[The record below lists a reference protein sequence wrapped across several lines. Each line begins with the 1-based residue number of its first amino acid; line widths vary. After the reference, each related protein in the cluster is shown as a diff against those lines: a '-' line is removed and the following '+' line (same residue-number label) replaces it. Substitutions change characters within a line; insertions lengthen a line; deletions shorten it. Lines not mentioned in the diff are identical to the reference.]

1 MSLRDATDRPQACPS
16 HNMDVAAL
24 SVFATGWKL
33 QARVVHKGPIQQ
45 WKNARSAGQLFH
57 VCLVDTEGQEI
68 AATFFNAGV
77 ELFHSLI
84 QETQSYIFSGGKV
97 TKSSHKY
104 KLVDCELHINFDERA
119 NIEAVE
125 GSSQSEHRDIPVTPL
140 KRVSELV
147 RDGKMIV
154 VTICAVVVDRGII
167 REVTNRQGDIKRKRD
182 VMVNDQS
189 QHSMQ
194 ITLWGEES
202 DLAIWDTAE
211 DPLIL
216 LGIRLQTCMFNE
228 SLILISNLSA
238 TKLVF
243 NPSGHQAASDLR
255 TWLLSHPIPPPSS
268 STPLSTIASLISEQ
282 VPSSHKITREIVA
295 YINYIRHD
303 LDTPLWY
310 ESCPDPTC
318 KRRVRKVGPSFHCD
332 RCNSDLPECTY
343 RYCASLKLCD
353 YTDGIWVSAFD
364 DTFNQL
370 IGISAEKAKEIGD
383 NEPEKLSA
391 LVIDMLNRQYSFT
404 LQKSQ
409 TSQQDDFKIRYTIEK
424 ITTVDQKRLTHMLL
438 AELEGLNSVLF

>member
-1 MSLRDATDRPQACPS
+1 MSLLGATARAQAS
-16 HNMDVAAL
+16 LRHNMDVAAL
-24 SVFATGWKL
+24 SVFAAGWKL

-57 VCLVDTEGQEI
+57 VCLVDAEGQEI

-77 ELFHSLI
+77 ERFHSLI
-84 QETQSYIFSGGKV
+84 EETKTYIFAGGKV
-97 TKSSHKY
+97 TKASHKY
-104 KLVDCELHINFDERA
+104 KLVDCDLHINFDERA
-119 NIEAVE
+119 NIEDVE
-125 GSSQSEHRDIPVTPL
+125 GRSQPEQLNIPITPL

-154 VTICAVVVDRGII
+154 VTICAVVVDRGIT
-167 REVTNRQGDIKRKRD
+167 REVTNRQGDVKRKRD
-182 VMVNDQS
+182 VMVSDQS
-189 QHSMQ
+189 QHPMQ

-211 DPLIL
+211 NPLIL
-216 LGIRLQTCMFNE
+216 LGIRLQTCIFNE
-228 SLILISNLSA
+228 AIILISNLSA

-243 NPSGHQAASDLR
+243 NPTGHQAADDLR
-255 TWLLSHPIPPPSS
+255 TWLISHTIPPPSS
-268 STPLSTIASLISEQ
+268 PTPLSSIASFVSEQ
-282 VPSSHKITREIVA
+282 LPSNHKITREIVA
-295 YINYIRHD
+295 FINYIRHD

-318 KRRVRKVGPSFHCD
+318 KRKVRKVSPGFHCD
-332 RCNSDLPECTY
+332 RCNRDLPECTY

-353 YTDGIWVSAFD
+353 YTEGIWVSAFD

-370 IGISAEKAKEIGD
+370 IGISANEAKEIGD

-391 LVIDMLNRQYSFT
+391 LVLDILNRQYCFT

-409 TSQQDDFKIRYTIEK
+409 TAQQDDFKIRYTVEK
-424 ITTVDQKRLTHMLL
+424 ICEVDQKRLTQMLL
-438 AELEGLNSVLF
+438 AELEGLNSVLV